1 VIEDGDF
8 YYIQFEEIRIPTSLI
23 KALRNEGRFDK
34 G

>member
-8 YYIQFEEIRIPTSLI
+8 YYIQFKEMGIPILLL

-34 G
+34 E